1 MQNYSRIFLFFL
13 ATVLLFGYTKQ
24 NEDPKKDK
32 LLIEIISYVIE
43 RGHYDPKQIN
53 DNFSENVYLNY
64 LENLDGQ
71 HRFFLKNDIDTFKS
85 HKYKIDDEIKNA
97 QINFFDLTYTK
108 LMQRMNE
115 VENFYED
122 LLSTPFNFNIR
133 EKIDLNYENSPYASN
148 IVELKKIWRKR
159 FKLNALETYSIK
171 KEEELQKKNQDTV
184 YQMISDKELENNAR
198 KDIIDNMKNFFE
210 VYNDQKRKDW
220 FAIYINSIVAQ
231 FDPHTFYFAPRDK
244 DRFDMTMSGKF
255 EGIGAR
261 LNKRN
266 QQIKWADI
274 E

>member
-85 HKYKIDDEIKNA
+85 FKYKIDDEIKNA
-97 QINFFDLTYTK
+97 QINFFDLTYNK

-122 LLSTPFNFNIR
+122 LLNTPFNFNIK
-133 EKIDLNYENSPYASN
+133 EKIDLNYENSPYA
-148 IVELKKIWRKR
+148 IQ
-159 FKLNALETYSIK
+159 Y
-171 KEEELQKKNQDTV
+171 
-184 YQMISDKELENNAR
+184 Y
-198 KDIIDNMKNFFE
+198 
-210 VYNDQKRKDW
+210 
-220 FAIYINSIVAQ
+220 
-231 FDPHTFYFAPRDK
+231 
-244 DRFDMTMSGKF
+244 
-255 EGIGAR
+255 
-261 LNKRN
+261 
-266 QQIKWADI
+266 
-274 E
+274 